1 MRMGGGCVRG
11 RDSVGEGRGEKE
23 RGNGRRRER
32 EEQGMARRRRLRE
45 ESGRDL
51 GLSGEAGHGC
61 NPPPPP
67 ARAAE
72 WWRGN
77 FSRRRAGGGGRP
89 LKEEGERKARQGKER
104 ARTCMRCGRVKEN

>member
-1 MRMGGGCVRG
+1 MRKEDRGKEERGKEEEGGGGSARNRAWRG
-11 RDSVGEGRGEKE
+11 G
-23 RGNGRRRER
+23 GN
-32 EEQGMARRRRLRE
+32 RE

-72 WWRGN
+72 WWRAAT
-77 FSRRRAGGGGRP
+77 SAGVEQAGVEGR
-89 LKEEGERKARQGKER
+89 
-104 ARTCMRCGRVKEN
+104 